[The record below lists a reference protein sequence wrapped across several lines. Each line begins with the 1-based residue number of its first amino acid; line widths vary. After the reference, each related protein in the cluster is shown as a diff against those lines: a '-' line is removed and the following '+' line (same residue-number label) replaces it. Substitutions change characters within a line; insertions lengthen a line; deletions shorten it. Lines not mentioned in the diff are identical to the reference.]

1 MRAIE
6 PHAQARA
13 SLRFKLDNHN
23 TFNHGI
29 DSIATVKHDLFVSH
43 WQQNLPL
50 NPQTR
55 LSHLVTRTLLVSRF
69 EKSWS
74 QMPVDL
80 NRATDNPFGDL
91 VNSLRLRVLRFIF
104 ISSAECSTVFFLP

>member
-1 MRAIE
+1 MHRQE
-6 PHAQARA
+6 P
-13 SLRFKLDNHN
+13 LDGFKLDNHS

-29 DSIATVKHDLFVSH
+29 DSIATVKHDLFISH

-55 LSHLVTRTLLVSRF
+55 LSYLVTRTLLVSRF

-80 NRATDNPFGDL
+80 NRATDDPFGDL
-91 VNSLRLRVLRFIF
+91 VNSLRLRV
-104 ISSAECSTVFFLP
+104 SAVHLLLLNALQLSFFLNL

>member
-1 MRAIE
+1 MKIE
-6 PHAQARA
+6 
-13 SLRFKLDNHN
+13 
-23 TFNHGI
+23 
-29 DSIATVKHDLFVSH
+29 KHDLLTNH

-50 NPQTR
+50 KPQTR
-55 LSHLVTRTLLVSRF
+55 LSYLVTRTLLVSRF

-91 VNSLRLRVLRFIF
+91 VNSLRLRV
-104 ISSAECSTVFFLP
+104 SAVHLLLLNALQLSFFLNL